1 MSQTQRESTAVES
14 LDEMARAVA
23 AVSGDLLAS
32 YERLEQRA
40 GRMEEELERRVG
52 ELEAVLA
59 SLPTGVAV
67 RDAEGAIVRSNSAF
81 DDLTA
86 SATTPLSDADGECS
100 FIDESGAERHIYRK
114 SSEVCSAN
122 GASIGSVE
130 IMDDRTELH
139 DLSERVHHMNKM
151 AALGTMATGIA
162 HEIRNPLNA
171 VQGYSELIR
180 HRLSDDEELAEW
192 TASIIAGVREVD
204 GIISSLLTIARPEP
218 LFLEA
223 FELEDVCREAA
234 ARAFEGDSSPWSVEI
249 IASDEAI
256 TGDRIKLRQALRNL
270 IANAVNAQPEGG
282 SVRVTATA
290 DAERATFKVEDAGA
304 GFNHSTAARCREP
317 FFTTRAEGC
326 GLGLPLVE
334 TIVRLHGGQLE
345 IDPAGSELG
354 GASISFWV
362 PTNPCN

>member
-1 MSQTQRESTAVES
+1 MSQAQEKLTAVEG

-23 AVSGDLLAS
+23 AVSDDLLAS
-32 YERLEQRA
+32 YERLERRA
-40 GRMEEELERRVG
+40 SRMEDELEQRVG

-67 RDAEGAIVRSNSAF
+67 RDAKGSIVRSNSAF
-81 DDLTA
+81 DELVEAA
-86 SATTPLSDADGECS
+86 SAPLADADGECCFS
-100 FIDESGAERHIYRK
+100 SADGSERHVYRK
-114 SSEVCSAN
+114 SSEVFSAN
-122 GASIGSVE
+122 GARIGSVE
-130 IMDDRTELH
+130 IVDDRTELH

-180 HRLSDDEELAEW
+180 HRLAGDKDLDAW

-218 LFLEA
+218 LHLET

-234 ARAFEGDSSPWSVEI
+234 ARAFEGDSSKWTVELV
-249 IASDEAI
+249 APAG
-256 TGDRIKLRQALRNL
+256 TLTADRIKLRQALRNL
-270 IANAVNAQPEGG
+270 IANAVNVQPDGG
-282 SVRVTATA
+282 DVRVTASVDA
-290 DAERATFKVEDAGA
+290 DHATFCVEDAGA

-317 FFTTRAEGC
+317 FFTTRADGC

-345 IDPAGSELG
+345 IDPKGSDLG

-362 PTNPCN
+362 PLNPRT